1 METGNTQARVTLR
14 NILVPTDFSSASR
27 VAMFYALSLVR
38 RYGATLY
45 LAHIVGANPLHQEES
60 QALRSALNQAWRE
73 GHRLT
78 TDLLVSGQLRDIP
91 HQLLV
96 AQGGLWEALATMIQE
111 QAIDLIV
118 VGTRGRT
125 GLSKLFLGSAAEVI
139 FRQARCPVITVGP
152 NFPGEPIEHSGL
164 RRILAAATF
173 TPHSLHAVSYALSFA
188 QQYQAHLTL
197 LHVIQESSSESRL
210 QKTRFLEEARMR
222 LRKLIPEDAALQFE
236 PDFIVGFGT
245 PAPRILDVA
254 AEQNPDLIVLGVRQ
268 SPTMGGRRPWR
279 TASEVTSKAAC
290 PVLTVRE
297 PERHD

>member
-1 METGNTQARVTLR
+1 MERSYTQAQVTLR

-27 VAMFYALSLVR
+27 VALFYALSLVR
-38 RYGATLY
+38 RYSATLY
-45 LAHIVGANPLHQEES
+45 LAHIVGANPLHQGES
-60 QALRSALNQAWRE
+60 QAPGSAVDQAWRE

-78 TDLLVSGQLRDIP
+78 TDLLVSGHLRDIP
-91 HQLLV
+91 HKLLV
-96 AQGGLWEALATMIQE
+96 AQGSIWETLAPMIQE
-111 QAIDLIV
+111 HEIDLIV
-118 VGTRGRT
+118 LGTRGRT
-125 GLSKLFLGSAAEVI
+125 GLSKMFLGSTAEVI
-139 FRQARCPVITVGP
+139 FRQASCPVVTVGP
-152 NFPGEPIEHSGL
+152 NFPGEPIENSGL

-173 TPHSLHAVSYALSFA
+173 KPHSLHAVSYALSFA

-197 LHVIQESSSESRL
+197 LHVVQESYGESRL
-210 QKTRFLEEARMR
+210 QKARFLDEAKMR
-222 LRKLIPEDAALQFE
+222 LRKLVSEGAALQFE

-245 PAPRILDVA
+245 PAARILDVA

-297 PERHD
+297 PEQPD